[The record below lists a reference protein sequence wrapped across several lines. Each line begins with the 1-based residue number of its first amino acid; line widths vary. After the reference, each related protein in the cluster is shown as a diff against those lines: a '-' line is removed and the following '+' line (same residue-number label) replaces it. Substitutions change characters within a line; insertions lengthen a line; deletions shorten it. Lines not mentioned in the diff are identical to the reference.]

1 MAKSRVKIN
10 ADSDTKRGYK
20 TKGLKLLV
28 DTIAMLE
35 ALSVKLN
42 QPQNQIVTEA
52 ISQLFKEHVCKEDGL
67 KTDAPKQLG

>member
-20 TKGLKLLV
+20 TKGLKLHV

-52 ISQLFKEHVCKEDGL
+52 ISQLFKEHVCKEHGL